1 MLNEAIASLEHHI
14 DRIEK
19 KGDVE
24 ASMIK
29 LARLEIDLAQQALA
43 EDNTPAVE
51 RALSRGEA
59 ALLIPIQED
68 EDEVD
73 GSVLIIEEDIPF
85 IDLSDDASE

>member
-1 MLNEAIASLEHHI
+1 MLSEAIASLEHHI

-24 ASMIK
+24 TSMIK

-59 ALLIPIQED
+59 ALLLPIQE
-68 EDEVD
+68 EDDAD
-73 GSVLIIEEDIPF
+73 GSILIIGEDIPF
-85 IDLSDDASE
+85 VDLSDDASE